1 MLKKAGQC
9 SHDEVQR
16 TAMYML
22 MESHCLYMCEIL
34 LAHIRPEGTAHEY
47 H

>member
-1 MLKKAGQC
+1 MLKKTGQC

-22 MESHCLYMCEIL
+22 MESHCLCEIL
-34 LAHIRPEGTAHEY
+34 LAPIRPEGTAHEY